1 MSVLLSWNRSRSNDR
16 EIKSLGEQRE
26 RILSAQRT
34 FETDL
39 NDMRMRENNLRN
51 EIRDKEALQASIVQ
65 MKRDIEN
72 LAVKLKVQ

>member
-26 RILSAQRT
+26 RMLSAQRT

>member
-65 MKRDIEN
+65 MKQDIEN